1 MRRVRKCSIVVRKVY
16 RFSSTLRYVAK
27 IITVCLVYAL
37 AGLLLYI
44 LCYRSNLVLIES
56 FLWLTTAIT
65 YLGRFI
71 TLKVLSSRKLYT
83 HRYEILNLESLVA
96 LITSIILLELTLRI
110 VYQSATNPP
119 ISATPLYL
127 SLYLFTSG
135 IISYTIYV
143 YGRRVSSRVSVPTV
157 TVQLSTLE
165 FKYSVPFE
173 FGGGLAIV
181 ASNILCNPII
191 ESVTTVVLGVYVVL
205 SYIPVYR
212 DIVLQLLG
220 IGTRS
225 IVETTKSMVKRIASK
240 TTGMRVIRVKVRTIS
255 SFSEVEVWLRGS
267 PEQTLLS
274 AYTIAQ
280 FTARTIVR
288 RIPHVIRALVI
299 VVPDLRVKR
308 RVYTVT
314 PGRRLKS
321 RECLVVVENFR
332 RRLGKQSTVGV

>member
-1 MRRVRKCSIVVRKVY
+1 MRRMRKCSIVVRKVY
-16 RFSSTLRYVAK
+16 RFSSTLRYVAR
-27 IITVCLVYAL
+27 IIIVCLVYAL
-37 AGLLLYI
+37 TGLLVYMLY
-44 LCYRSNLVLIES
+44 YKSNIVLIES

-96 LITSIILLELTLRI
+96 LITSIILLELTLRV
-110 VYQSATNPP
+110 VYQSATNP
-119 ISATPLYL
+119 STLTTPLYL

-135 IISYTIYV
+135 IISYTIYT
-143 YGRRVSSRVSVPTV
+143 YGRRVSSKVKVPTI
-157 TVQLSTLE
+157 TVYLSTLE

-181 ASNILCNPII
+181 VSNILCNPVI
-191 ESVTTVVLGVYVVL
+191 ESATTIVLGIYVVL
-205 SYIPVYR
+205 SYIPIYKN
-212 DIVLQLLG
+212 IVLQLLG

-225 IVETTKSMVKRIASK
+225 IVETTKSIVRRIASK
-240 TTGMRVIRVKVRTIS
+240 TTGMRVIKVKVRTIS
-255 SFSEVEVWLRGS
+255 SFSEVEVWLKGS

-288 RIPHVIRALVI
+288 RVPHIIRALVI
-299 VVPDLRVKR
+299 VVPDLRVKHR
-308 RVYTVT
+308 IYTIT
-314 PGRRLKS
+314 PSRRL
-321 RECLVVVENFR
+321 RGRGYLVVVENSFR
-332 RRLGKQSTVGV
+332 RRLGKQGTV